1 MLATPKTLKPQNC
14 HLHNVRVEVKAVLET
29 LGQVLKVP
37 VVADLGHGNDALD
50 TDAVRIDR
58 VDDHIQISAV
68 PTLNLKL
75 NNKPISVYHLIS
87 LLYVR
92 ILVGIE
98 QKANSL

>member
-1 MLATPKTLKPQNC
+1 MLATPKTLKPKNC

-58 VDDHIQISAV
+58 VDDHVQIGAV

-87 LLYVR
+87 LLCMCVF
-92 ILVGIE
+92 L
-98 QKANSL
+98 

>member
-1 MLATPKTLKPQNC
+1 MLLLKPQNC

-58 VDDHIQISAV
+58 VDDHVQIGAV
-68 PTLNLKL
+68 CTLNLKL
-75 NNKPISVYHLIS
+75 NIKQINLSISPHQSFICAYS
-87 LLYVR
+87 CRY
-92 ILVGIE
+92 
-98 QKANSL
+98 